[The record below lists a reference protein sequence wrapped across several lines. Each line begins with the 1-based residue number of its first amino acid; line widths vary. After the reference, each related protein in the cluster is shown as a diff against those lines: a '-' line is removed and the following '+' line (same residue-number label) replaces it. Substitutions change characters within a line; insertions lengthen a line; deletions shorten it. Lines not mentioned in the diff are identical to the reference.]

1 MTPQAVPPAQH
12 FQLGITAPLSHWH
25 LILLL
30 YDIYKPGLSN
40 IVLRVVEDLEALPNF
55 LGSIKEI
62 LRPLGHE
69 MILCDRSIVRREHD

>member
-1 MTPQAVPPAQH
+1 MTPQAVPSTQH

-30 YDIYKPGLSN
+30 YDIDKPCLSN
-40 IVLRVVEDLEALPNF
+40 IVLRVVEDFETLPNLF
-55 LGSIKEI
+55 GSIMEI

-69 MILCDRSIVRREHD
+69 VVHCNGPIVRREHD